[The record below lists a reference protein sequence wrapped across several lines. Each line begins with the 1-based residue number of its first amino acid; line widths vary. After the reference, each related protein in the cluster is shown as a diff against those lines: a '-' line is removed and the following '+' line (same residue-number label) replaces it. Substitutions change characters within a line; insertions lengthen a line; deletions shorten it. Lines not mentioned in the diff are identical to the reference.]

1 MYWHGWT
8 LGDEHRFSSCLGV
21 QNSTRFL
28 FHVHIMPL
36 ILSAAKVQNGNLEDS
51 LYRLIRFS
59 LHPLGNSSDN
69 HTRIEPRINCRPERL
84 HPNQPWPLS
93 RRDSQWRPPLL
104 YLAHCTGSQPHL
116 LLPRGP
122 RAVQWWDENPVM
134 INRSTPMKDPRTVGP
149 RPPPPTTSS

>member
-1 MYWHGWT
+1 MNSGGWT
-8 LGDEHRFSSCLGV
+8 SIFQLFRCSKQYQVSVPCPYHATHLIRCK
-21 QNSTRFL
+21 STKWEFGRQ
-28 FHVHIMPL
+28 P
-36 ILSAAKVQNGNLEDS
+36 
-51 LYRLIRFS
+51 RLIRFS

-149 RPPPPTTSS
+149 RPPPTTSS